1 MNNYHENSKLGK
13 HEIKK
18 IFFRAFVLSW
28 FIFLMVAGAA
38 QSEEKSVLNTVL
50 WSTLLPGGGHFY
62 LGQPGAGNAYLLTE
76 GILLITGHSAE
87 PGIASGELNFFY
99 INALKI
105 HELNIF
111 TAYREAR
118 ILNNNEGYTTP
129 IDRTPLNKLILA
141 PFRWEN
147 IKSPYVYGFFLAG
160 IAINALEGYLNT
172 QRKSFDGISTIN
184 IIKTPFDR
192 NSGTAVYEGMWVTL
206 SLNAAVSEECAYR
219 GMLQVECE
227 EITGKTAGL
236 FVSSG
241 IFGLGHVTNWA
252 DGKSW
257 TYGGVAT
264 LAGLYLGWLFQKE
277 GYRLEKPIAAHF
289 WFNFAAGTT
298 LFLIDPAN
306 NPLGI
311 RINFNF

>member
-1 MNNYHENSKLGK
+1 MIRRKVITIIILLAITG
-13 HEIKK
+13 
-18 IFFRAFVLSW
+18 L
-28 FIFLMVAGAA
+28 A
-38 QSEEKSVLNTVL
+38 QSEEKSITNTLL
-50 WSTLLPGGGHFY
+50 WSILLPGGGHFY
-62 LGQPGAGNAYLLTE
+62 LGQPTAGNIYLMAE
-76 GILLITGHSAE
+76 SLLFITGKSLENAL
-87 PGIASGELNFFY
+87 ASGEWNFFY
-99 INALKI
+99 INTLKI

-111 TAYREAR
+111 TSYREAR

-129 IDRTPLNKLILA
+129 IDKTPLHKLILA

-160 IAINALEGYLNT
+160 IAINATEGYLNP
-172 QRKSFDGISTIN
+172 QRKGFDRISTIN
-184 IIKTPFDR
+184 IMNTGFDR
-192 NSGTAVYEGMWVTL
+192 ECGTAVYEGMWLTL
-206 SLNAAVSEECAYR
+206 SFDSAVSEECAYR
-219 GMLQVECE
+219 GLLQVECE
-227 EITGKTAGL
+227 ETMGRTAGL

-241 IFGLGHVTNWA
+241 IFGLGHVTNWG

-257 TYGGVAT
+257 AYGGIAT
-264 LAGLYLGWLFQKE
+264 LSGLYLGWLFQKE

-311 RINFNF
+311 KMNFSF